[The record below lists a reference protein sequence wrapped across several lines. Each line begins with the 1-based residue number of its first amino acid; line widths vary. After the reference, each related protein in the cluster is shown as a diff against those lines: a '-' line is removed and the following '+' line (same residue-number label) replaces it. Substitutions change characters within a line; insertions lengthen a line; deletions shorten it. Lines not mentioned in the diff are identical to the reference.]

1 MTKNEFMQR
10 LKKALENV
18 PKEES
23 EKLLEYYRELIDDGV
38 ESGKSEEA
46 VVGELESPETV
57 AYNYRKESG
66 ISEEEKPQP
75 SHEKK
80 EKPKKDEDVATT
92 LVKVLAAIFGVFVAF
107 VGAIIL
113 FSFGVSGF
121 SIAASGFVV
130 FFSAFALILEPLEMI
145 AQMGTGLILLAVGIL
160 FLIGTSLL
168 GRLYALLLR
177 ALFFLPK
184 NGKEVKFKKTIAS
197 LIACGCVFVLGIAL
211 FVAGAGAIGFKYGE
225 IFDSENII
233 MRTEEITESFDNLK
247 FESDDLALEVTY
259 SEDETTKIEWHE
271 YSGDEWKYTYS
282 DGHITLKSPYTG
294 WRNVTRIWKRG
305 ILFSIFSASDKLAH
319 GTLYLPASYTG
330 SLEIELKNGAI
341 EISEMSFAG
350 LDLSSANG
358 AIKLTNIQADT
369 LTADT
374 HNGAIKVTGGEFKSL
389 VASTNNGTVNLIDL
403 TAENI
408 SAETSNGAVKLE
420 ELTATKIKARTNNG
434 SIGVENI
441 LAEDIDL
448 GTDNGSVRGT
458 ISGRK
463 EDYRI
468 DVRTGNGK
476 SNLTNTTTGDKILV
490 VRTGNGSVNL
500 TFAD

>member
-1 MTKNEFMQR
+1 MTKNEFLQR
-10 LKKALENV
+10 LKRALEGV
-18 PKEES
+18 SKDES

-66 ISEEEKPQP
+66 IPEQEKPVP
-75 SHEKK
+75 SYEKK
-80 EKPKKDEDVATT
+80 PKEESTETT
-92 LVKVLAAIFGVFVAF
+92 LVKVFAAILGVFVAF

-113 FSFGVSGF
+113 FSLGVSGF
-121 SIAASGFVV
+121 SVAVSGGIV
-130 FFSAFALILEPLEMI
+130 FISAFALVLEPLEMI
-145 AQMGTGLILLAVGIL
+145 VQMGTGLILLAVGIL
-160 FLIGTSLL
+160 LLIGTSLL
-168 GRLYALLLR
+168 GRLYVMLLH

-184 NGKEVKFKKTIAS
+184 SGKEMKFKKTIVS
-197 LIACGCVFVLGIAL
+197 LIVSGCVFALGLVL
-211 FVAGAGAIGFKYGE
+211 FVAGAGAIGFQYGE
-225 IFDSENII
+225 IFDSENI
-233 MRTEEITESFDNLK
+233 MTRTEVISESFESLK
-247 FESDDLALEVTY
+247 FESDDLALEVKY
-259 SEDETTKIEWHE
+259 SEDETAKIEWHE
-271 YSGDEWKYTYS
+271 FSGDEWKYSYS

-294 WRNVTRIWKRG
+294 WKNITSLWKRG
-305 ILFSIFSASDKLAH
+305 ILFSIFSGSDRLPR

-330 SLEIELKNGAI
+330 DLEIELKNGAI
-341 EISEMSFAG
+341 EISEMRFAG
-350 LDLSSANG
+350 LDLSSDNG
-358 AIKLTNIQADT
+358 AIKLTDIYADT
-369 LTADT
+369 FTAET
-374 HNGAIKVTGGEFKSL
+374 RNGAIKVTRGEFKSL
-389 VASTNNGTVNLIDL
+389 VASTNNGAVNLIDL

-408 SAETSNGAVKLE
+408 SAETSNGSVKLE
-420 ELTATKIKARTNNG
+420 GLTATKIKARTNNG

-448 GTDNGSVRGT
+448 GTDNGSVRGS

-476 SNLTNTTTGDKILV
+476 SNLKSTTTGDKILV

-500 TFAD
+500 TFVD